1 MDSIVA
7 GLAPDQLGDALLLR
21 TESLLL
27 ADVCAAAPPLRLDDS
42 TDPGDLGDLGDLGDQ
57 LLGGITD
64 RNQQDATAPLEQRT
78 VTPNL
83 TRILIRILIRTL
95 A

>member
-27 ADVCAAAPPLRLDDS
+27 ADVCAAAPPLRLDES
-42 TDPGDLGDLGDLGDQ
+42 TDLGDLGDQ

>member
-42 TDPGDLGDLGDLGDQ
+42 TDLGDLGDLGDQ

>member
-42 TDPGDLGDLGDLGDQ
+42 TDPGDLGDLGDQ

>member
-42 TDPGDLGDLGDLGDQ
+42 TDLGDLGDQ

>member
-27 ADVCAAAPPLRLDDS
+27 ADVCAAAPPLRLDES
-42 TDPGDLGDLGDLGDQ
+42 TDLGDLGDQ

-83 TRILIRILIRTL
+83 TRILIRILIRT
-95 A
+95 

>member
-7 GLAPDQLGDALLLR
+7 DLAPDQLGDALLLR

-42 TDPGDLGDLGDLGDQ
+42 TDLGDLGDQ

>member
-7 GLAPDQLGDALLLR
+7 DLAPDQLGDALLLR
-21 TESLLL
+21 TESRLL
-27 ADVCAAAPPLRLDDS
+27 ADVCAAAPPLRLDES
-42 TDPGDLGDLGDLGDQ
+42 TDLGDLGDQ